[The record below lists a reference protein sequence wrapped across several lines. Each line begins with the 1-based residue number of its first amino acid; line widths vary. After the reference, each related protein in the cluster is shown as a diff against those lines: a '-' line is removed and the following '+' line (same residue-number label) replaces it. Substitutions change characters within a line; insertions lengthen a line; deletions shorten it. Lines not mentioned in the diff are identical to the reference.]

1 MTLLLLTA
9 HGASCWHPELMPLCY
24 QTGQTVQPCK
34 QQLLPYSEAE
44 WGQTR
49 RPAAAGLCRA
59 ALTALSASTAQG
71 RSWHPPLSLILPLRK
86 VLLQSLPEVQ
96 LSAALTNKE
105 RAASGSHGEPKC
117 RAVQDGL
124 VGSAGGGGGKGKGS
138 VAVLQQQCR
147 DMLDSTHR
155 RHEFSPDK
163 RGRCQ
168 CSR

>member
-1 MTLLLLTA
+1 MR
-9 HGASCWHPELMPLCY
+9 
-24 QTGQTVQPCK
+24 PCK

-124 VGSAGGGGGKGKGS
+124 VGSAGGGRGKRERIRRRAAA
-138 VAVLQQQCR
+138 AVQGYAGQHTPPARIL
-147 DMLDSTHR
+147 T
-155 RHEFSPDK
+155 
-163 RGRCQ
+163 
-168 CSR
+168 